1 MNSSVRYVRTI
12 HTLLLCSIALYVLV
26 GEEVIRTHPRVAP
39 GASMYYIFT
48 IAGVAMVLSTF
59 AVRMLLIK
67 KVERSLAQDPA
78 NPALL
83 HRWRGAYIVS
93 YAFSEIVA
101 VFGFALRLL
110 GFRLSE
116 VASFYVAGLLL
127 LMFMRPRSQAASI
140 SALEG
145 KATAAG
151 NMQ

>member
-1 MNSSVRYVRTI
+1 MNSSVKYVRTV

-26 GEEVIRTHPRVAP
+26 GEEVIRTHPRTAP

-59 AVRMLLIK
+59 AVRMLLVK
-67 KVERSLAQDPA
+67 KAESSLTQDPA

-83 HRWRGAYIVS
+83 HRWRGGYIVS

-110 GFRLSE
+110 GFSLSQ

-127 LMFMRPRSQAASI
+127 LLFMRPRRQADSI
-140 SALEG
+140 VPLEESSAPRC
-145 KATAAG
+145 
-151 NMQ
+151 

>member
-1 MNSSVRYVRTI
+1 MNSSVKYVRTI

-48 IAGVAMVLSTF
+48 IAGVAMVLS
-59 AVRMLLIK
+59 
-67 KVERSLAQDPA
+67 SLAQDPA
-78 NPALL
+78 NQALL

-110 GFRLSE
+110 GFTLSQ
-116 VASFYVAGLLL
+116 VA
-127 LMFMRPRSQAASI
+127 
-140 SALEG
+140 
-145 KATAAG
+145 
-151 NMQ
+151 

>member
-1 MNSSVRYVRTI
+1 MNSSVKYVRTI

-59 AVRMLLIK
+59 AVRMLLVK
-67 KVERSLAQDPA
+67 KVENSLAQDPA

-83 HRWRGAYIVS
+83 HRWRGGYIVS

-101 VFGFALRLL
+101 VFGFVLRLL
-110 GFRLSE
+110 GFTLSQ
-116 VASFYVAGLLL
+116 VASFYVAGFLLL
-127 LMFMRPRSQAASI
+127 LFMRPRKQAIRVA
-140 SALEG
+140 ALEG
-145 KATAAG
+145 GAAAAPG
-151 NMQ
+151 MR

>member
-1 MNSSVRYVRTI
+1 MNSSVKYVRTI

-59 AVRMLLIK
+59 AVRMLLVK
-67 KVERSLAQDPA
+67 KVESSLAQDPA
-78 NPALL
+78 NQALL

-110 GFRLSE
+110 GFTLSQ
-116 VASFYVAGLLL
+116 VASFYVAGVLLL
-127 LMFMRPRSQAASI
+127 LFMRPRRKAAS
-140 SALEG
+140 SAVPEG
-145 KATAAG
+145 STSAAPD
-151 NMQ
+151 MR

>member
-1 MNSSVRYVRTI
+1 MNSSVKYVRTI

-26 GEEVIRTHPRVAP
+26 GEEVVRTHPRVAP

-59 AVRMLLIK
+59 AVRMLLVK
-67 KVERSLAQDPA
+67 KAEAGLARDPA

-83 HRWRGAYIVS
+83 HRWRGGYIVS

-101 VFGFALRLL
+101 VFGFVLRLL
-110 GFRLSE
+110 GFSLSQ

-127 LMFMRPRSQAASI
+127 LVFMRPRRQAAN
-140 SALEG
+140 SAAPDG
-145 KATAAG
+145 SAAPATD
-151 NMQ
+151 MR

>member
-26 GEEVIRTHPRVAP
+26 GEEVIRTHPRAAP
-39 GASMYYIFT
+39 GASMYYIFA

-59 AVRMLLIK
+59 AVRMLLVK
-67 KVERSLAQDPA
+67 KTESALAQDPA

-110 GFRLSE
+110 GFTLSQ

-127 LMFMRPRSQAASI
+127 LLFMRPRRQAGSVVALDG
-140 SALEG
+140 SAV
-145 KATAAG
+145 AARD
-151 NMQ
+151 MQ

>member
-1 MNSSVRYVRTI
+1 MNSSVRYVRTV

-59 AVRMLLIK
+59 AVRMLLVK
-67 KVERSLAQDPA
+67 KTESGLAQDPA
-78 NPALL
+78 DPALL
-83 HRWRGAYIVS
+83 HRWRGGYIVS

-101 VFGFALRLL
+101 VFGFVLRLL
-110 GFRLSE
+110 GFTLSQ

-127 LMFMRPRSQAASI
+127 LLFMRPWKQSSGIAT
-140 SALEG
+140 LEG
-145 KATAAG
+145 IAAPAPD
-151 NMQ
+151 MR

>member
-59 AVRMLLIK
+59 AVRMLLVK
-67 KVERSLAQDPA
+67 KTESGLAQDPA

-110 GFRLSE
+110 GFKLSE
-116 VASFYVAGLLL
+116 VVSFYVAGLLL
-127 LMFMRPRSQAASI
+127 LLFMRPRSQAASI
-140 SALEG
+140 ASLEEN
-145 KATAAG
+145 AAAAP

>member
-1 MNSSVRYVRTI
+1 MNSSVKYVRTI

-59 AVRMLLIK
+59 AVRMLLVK
-67 KVERSLAQDPA
+67 KAESGLAQDPA
-78 NPALL
+78 DPVLL

-101 VFGFALRLL
+101 VFGFALRLF
-110 GFRLSE
+110 GFTL
-116 VASFYVAGLLL
+116 
-127 LMFMRPRSQAASI
+127 
-140 SALEG
+140 
-145 KATAAG
+145 
-151 NMQ
+151 